1 MITIKSY
8 SLKNTLTFPIQ
19 ISIKWGRGERSLRT
33 LHDLDE
39 FDSYISNKE
48 IANSII
54 SKTSFIKDCLYIDA
68 IDEKKALSFH

>member
-33 LHDLDE
+33 LHNLDE
-39 FDSYISNKE
+39 FDSYISNKD

-54 SKTSFIKDCLYIDA
+54 SKTSFVKDCLYIDA
-68 IDEKKALSFH
+68 IDERKALSFH